1 MRLFDRLM
9 GCSADVVPA
18 ADITAVAD
26 VAADAVSTASLDA
39 VRKTLSDSY
48 LEQSSCL

>member
-9 GCSADVVPA
+9 GRSADAVTA
-18 ADITAVAD
+18 ADAGAD
-26 VAADAVSTASLDA
+26 VAAADAVSTASLDA